1 MFLFCSLPVK
11 PPDAVAQINRAT
23 ALQAASKAP
32 SGARCAHK
40 IKLDGYRMVARI
52 EDDRV
57 KLLTRSSLDWTAKV
71 AEITYL
77 SWPDDDLLHHAA
89 FVGWRD
95 DKPAR

>member
-1 MFLFCSLPVK
+1 
-11 PPDAVAQINRAT
+11 
-23 ALQAASKAP
+23 
-32 SGARCAHK
+32 
-40 IKLDGYRMVARI
+40 MVARI